1 MHSIP
6 LIRSAAILPFVQFL
20 DRIGAPTDRILQQAG
35 LPLSA
40 FEDAETLIPL
50 NQSFVFGELAARS
63 EGLENL
69 GLLVGQHT
77 HFSQLG
83 TFGALVCQSLTLHD
97 LLTKLLKLHRTLLNG
112 EQIWLTETQ
121 DSVWLHHR
129 YTVPQHIPT
138 YQGQYYTVLIYL
150 NAIRLAAGATWQPEE
165 LHLSGAH
172 KLKGFFELESL
183 ANTRIYFYQPTNAIR
198 LPKTML
204 SQPLIRL
211 TNPVHPLTTEEVLN
225 QTAPADDFPN
235 SLSQLIRSLLLDGY
249 PNLAVAADS
258 AGMGLRTFQRRLQDH
273 NLTYSTLVEQ
283 IRFERATKLLQDRTL
298 KLIDIA
304 FELGY
309 TDSANFS
316 KAFKRWTGLSP
327 REFRNLHLKSVD

>member
-1 MHSIP
+1 
-6 LIRSAAILPFVQFL
+6 
-20 DRIGAPTDRILQQAG
+20 
-35 LPLSA
+35 
-40 FEDAETLIPL
+40 
-50 NQSFVFGELAARS
+50 
-63 EGLENL
+63 
-69 GLLVGQHT
+69 
-77 HFSQLG
+77 
-83 TFGALVCQSLTLHD
+83 LVCQSLTLHD

-129 YTVPQHIPT
+129 YTVPQNIPT
-138 YQGQYYTVLIYL
+138 YQGQYYTILIYL

-211 TNPVHPLTTEEVLN
+211 TNPVHPCTTEEVLN
-225 QTAPADDFPN
+225 QTAPADDFPD
-235 SLSQLIRSLLLDGY
+235 SLSQLIRSLLPYGY

-258 AGMGLRTFQRRLQDH
+258 AGVGLRTFQRRLQDH
-273 NLTYSTLVEQ
+273 NLIYSTLVEQ
-283 IRFERATKLLQDRTL
+283 IRFERATELLQDRTL

-309 TDSANFS
+309 TDPANFS

-327 REFRNLHLKSVD
+327 REFRNLHLKSVTAHPERAIASGNRSLRISRYTQRQGRIAMRQADHRSSVNELTAACGDVRPGGDDPGCHRGIQGEDLVLSGLETT